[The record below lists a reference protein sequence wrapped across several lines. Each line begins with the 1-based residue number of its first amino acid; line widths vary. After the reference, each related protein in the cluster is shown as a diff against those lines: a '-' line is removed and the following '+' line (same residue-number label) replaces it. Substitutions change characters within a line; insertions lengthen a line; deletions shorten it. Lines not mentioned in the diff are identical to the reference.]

1 MDSRQPMQRQDP
13 RYHTTLLV
21 RCIGEQDMREHRGDV
36 SAGGFCFEARYPT
49 DPGKV
54 VDVLFRL
61 PGAGFWLRGQGVVLG
76 STERGDKVAVRCR
89 FTRVD
94 LRNAGALD
102 GWIQSM
108 ALSSADVPVPP
119 RAPAGGCR
127 RAAAAP
133 AG

>member
-1 MDSRQPMQRQDP
+1 MDSRRPAQRQDP

-36 SAGGFCFEARYPT
+36 SVGGFCFEARDAT

-54 VDVLFRL
+54 VEVLFRL
-61 PGAGFWLRGQGVVLG
+61 PGAGFWLRGQGLVLG
-76 STERGDKVAVRCR
+76 SVARGDKVAVRCR

-94 LRNAGALD
+94 LGDAGALD
-102 GWIQSM
+102 GWIRSI
-108 ALSSADVPVPP
+108 ALNGDELAPP
-119 RAPAGGCR
+119 RAPAGETR

>member
-1 MDSRQPMQRQDP
+1 MGEMQQAQRLDP

-36 SAGGFCFEARYPT
+36 SAGGFCYEAQHAT
-49 DPGKV
+49 APGKV

-76 STERGDKVAVRCR
+76 LVERDDRLAVRCR

-94 LRNAGALD
+94 MGDAGALD
-102 GWIQSM
+102 GWLRSL
-108 ALSSADVPVPP
+108 ALSAD
-119 RAPAGGCR
+119 APAPPPPVGVCR
-127 RAAAAP
+127 PAGAAP